1 MCGKGVIGGD
11 QRMKVIGAVI
21 EGRSSESLLKRG
33 KFYCGATFLSASH
46 ARTTQS
52 EAKLHKDAVV

>member
-1 MCGKGVIGGD
+1 
-11 QRMKVIGAVI
+11 MKVIGAVI

-46 ARTTQS
+46 ARTRQS

>member
-1 MCGKGVIGGD
+1 
-11 QRMKVIGAVI
+11 MKAIGAVI
-21 EGRSSESLLKRG
+21 QGRSSESLLKRC

-52 EAKLHKDAVV
+52 DAVV